1 MARVRQ
7 VRIRTRQL
15 VTGVLQGA
23 YRSNFR
29 GTGIEFE
36 EVRPYQPGDE
46 VRSIDWN
53 VTART
58 GEAHVKTYI
67 EERQLILQLLVDQS
81 RSMDFGSAERTKR
94 DVAAEV
100 AALMT
105 FVASAEQDMVGL
117 ALYDQGTGVHLKPGV
132 GSRHAQRLVREVL
145 GAQAT
150 GGASDLGAALEEQMR
165 HLRTRAMMMVISDFL
180 GLEDDHWE
188 EVLPQ
193 LTRRHDVIF
202 VRIYDPFEE
211 QLPDA
216 GLLLM
221 QDIESGQEL
230 EIDSSS
236 ARVRKHWALAAE
248 ERRAK
253 LERALHRARVDLVE
267 ISTRDDVSGPII
279 ACFER
284 RARTSGGMR

>member
-7 VRIRTRQL
+7 VNIRTRHL
-15 VTGVLQGA
+15 VTGALQGA
-23 YRSNFR
+23 YRSIFR

-81 RSMDFGSAERTKR
+81 RSMDFGSGPRTKR

-100 AALMT
+100 ASLMT

-117 ALYDQGTGVHLKPGV
+117 AMFDAETGMHLNPGV
-132 GSRHAQRLVREVL
+132 GGRHAQRVVREVL
-145 GAQAT
+145 AAQAT
-150 GGASDLGAALEEQMR
+150 GAASDLASALEDQLR
-165 HLRTRAMMMVISDFL
+165 HLRSRTMMLVISDFI
-180 GLEDDHWE
+180 GLEPGWE
-188 EVLPQ
+188 EVLPK

-202 VRIYDPFEE
+202 VRVLDPFEE
-211 QLPDA
+211 ELPNV
-216 GLLLM
+216 GLLRM
-221 QDIESGQEL
+221 QDIEAGREVEL
-230 EIDSSS
+230 DSAS
-236 ARVRKHWALAAE
+236 ARVRRRWAEAAR
-248 ERRAK
+248 ERRAT
-253 LERALHRARVDLVE
+253 LVTALHRARVDLIEV
-267 ISTRDDVSGPII
+267 STAGDVSGPII

-284 RARTSGGMR
+284 RARKSGGMR

>member
-1 MARVRQ
+1 MAHVRQ

-23 YRSNFR
+23 YRSTFR

-81 RSMDFGSAERTKR
+81 RSMDFGSGARTKR

-117 ALYDQGTGVHLKPGV
+117 ALFDQSTGLHLKPGV

-145 GAQAT
+145 AAQAT
-150 GGASDLGAALEEQMR
+150 GDASRLGNALDDQLR
-165 HLRTRAMMMVISDFL
+165 HLKTRSMMLVISDFL
-180 GLEDDHWE
+180 GLEEDPWE
-188 EVLPQ
+188 EVLPK
-193 LTRRHDVIF
+193 LTRRHDLIF

-211 QLPDA
+211 RLPDA
-216 GLLLM
+216 GMLLM
-221 QDIESGQEL
+221 QDIEGGQEV

-236 ARVRKHWALAAE
+236 KRVREHWERTAM
-248 ERRAK
+248 ERRER
-253 LERALHRARVDLVE
+253 LVRALHRARVDLVE
-267 ISTRDDVSGPII
+267 ISTEDDVSGPIN